1 MTHAPDDGGHIF
13 ESLPEQANREI
24 ITCLGQRM
32 FV

>member
-1 MTHAPDDGGHIF
+1 MPPDDGGHIF
-13 ESLPEQANREI
+13 GIITRAGEREI